1 MSILKNGR
9 AIILRFAICT
19 KIMTAA
25 FNEAPK
31 MGDTVI
37 WEGYLPGE
45 QGIYNVSK
53 VNVYKNK

>member
-1 MSILKNGR
+1 M
-9 AIILRFAICT
+9 RFAICT